1 MADFKTHLTASTV
14 LGVAYGGAA
23 AVMYEVPLPTAV
35 LAAGLCGVSGM
46 LPDIDSG
53 PGRPVKEITTF
64 MAAVVPAMLF
74 RRLLHFGMSHETI
87 ILLGAAVYVAI
98 RFGLAGFLRRYT
110 VHRGMFHSY
119 VAAAIFGE
127 LTFLLA
133 YNDDTAMRCF
143 VAGAVVLGYMSH
155 LVLDEM
161 YSVQWDGRPRLKNS
175 FGTAMKLFAQG
186 WWPNLSAYGK
196 FAVLSFLVLKEPG
209 FMQQWN
215 LRHVR
220 QVVREMADGLPD
232 LREFGR
238 NGPAPAA
245 SEKTASQKTLRPA
258 AKPAARTQPIKPQS
272 VLPPALLPVAPTST
286 PPRANPAP
294 APAEPPPR
302 TPLAWPPAQAA
313 EETSGM
319 RR

>member
-87 ILLGAAVYVAI
+87 ILLGTAVYVAI

-133 YNDDTAMRCF
+133 YNDDTAMRWF

-161 YSVQWDGRPRLKNS
+161 YSVQWDGRPRLKKS
-175 FGTAMKLFAQG
+175 FGTAMKLFAEG

-196 FAVLSFLVLKEPG
+196 FAVLGFLVLKEPG

-232 LREFGR
+232 LRELGR
-238 NGPAPAA
+238 NGPAPVAI
-245 SEKTASQKTLRPA
+245 EKTGNQKPQKPT
-258 AKPAARTQPIKPQS
+258 AKPAAPAQPAKPQS
-272 VLPPALLPVAPTST
+272 IPQPASRQAAPVPV
-286 PPRANPAP
+286 
-294 APAEPPPR
+294 PAEPPPK
-302 TPLAWPPAQAA
+302 TPLAWPPVQAA
-313 EETSGM
+313 GESGGV